1 MTADLFA
8 LRSQIAA
15 RIGVPLREMV
25 PGDHPP
31 VSHMSVRDLQD
42 LLGRVWR
49 GHIGEQPTVTTFL
62 IKEMLEGATVVRA
75 LQGGGILSVEKTTNG
90 LLEETLAYC
99 NEMRGL
105 VEEHSVDQEQLP
117 WYTADEPVDLLTSF
131 SDEVGVDE
139 IAGWIATQTLSPLAR
154 SLALALS
161 TADSEPLLRRTE
173 RLDEF
178 DIESDYD
185 FGNVDEVLTAA
196 AAADG
201 LDELVEY
208 TTFTPHG
215 LRERG
220 EFEAM
225 HPVTREVLE
234 SIWPGP
240 AIPLLSW
247 RLGHRARLAQ
257 LRRAQ
262 VGFRIRLDRALDES
276 IPCGIPAAVRTRSPH
291 ETTPHDRVG
300 KPAEAES
307 EVAEE
312 QMEEY

>member
-75 LQGGGILSVEKTTNG
+75 LQGGGILSVEKTT
-90 LLEETLAYC
+90 
-99 NEMRGL
+99 
-105 VEEHSVDQEQLP
+105 
-117 WYTADEPVDLLTSF
+117 ADEPVDLLTSF

-161 TADSEPLLRRTE
+161 TADSEPLLRWTE

-276 IPCGIPAAVRTRSPH
+276 IPYGIPAAVRTRSPH